1 MMKVARL
8 AVIAAATAFNQ
19 AKTPPQELRS
29 VPPHYRWRKLG
40 PEVAQ
45 FYGAIGSVLC
55 TTLWDP
61 GCSDNFITPAFAE
74 TLVKRGARWRFCAPL
89 TVDHGSGEEGGVKG
103 AAPAVRCLYADIAL
117 VQKGLTYTAKQVK
130 FYVYEGA
137 YPDAM
142 ISKQQLESLQCVEQP
157 GSKLLDWETT
167 DEDLRKLSH
176 HVDAAVV
183 QAACVINNTFRQYD
197 GVEELPVKKS
207 VQEVLK
213 EMCKQREELRER
225 VGKAVSAEAVAAI
238 TAVVDQY
245 PQNFRKPGSDPC
257 KLGTFSIKL
266 KDNTKSF
273 VCLPRRTN
281 PLVME
286 EMRRQV
292 AEQEAAGV
300 IERCTSNPSSVYA
313 ICMARHPSKPGLR
326 FCLDAR
332 PLNANTV
339 LMPYAVPDINDS
351 LDLLAGYKMYCSFD
365 LSAYFQQF
373 ELEESCR
380 DLVAFLIPGDADHPA
395 QVWRYKRLTF
405 GLVNASFWA
414 QRQLAEALAAY
425 PGCET
430 LRNFIDDICIGANTV
445 DEMVAKVTALME
457 FCSHYNLRLK
467 REKCQLCVG
476 AVRHLGFVVS
486 EEGKSLDPA
495 RVDSLINM
503 RAPGNVKALK
513 SLLGSFSFV
522 RGWLADASTTTAP
535 LTDLLST
542 AAKKRGWLWGKA
554 QEDALAELKIL
565 AQTAPILGK
574 LDPRLPIHIYVDA
587 SDVGVGAVMV
597 QWVMDEASGKLKAR
611 AISYKSRRF
620 SERERNWVVGEKEA
634 YACKYALEKF
644 REDILLHPDVTLHCD
659 HHNMLSMWSCASAKI
674 ARWRLY
680 MQQFE
685 PFKIVHVP
693 GRDNVVAD
701 ALSRLHIHNLDLPPT
716 SEADDEEAQ
725 LAKEGEGGRVD
736 GLMSCTWA
744 QVVSECNSNYTA
756 RCNLQRS
763 HGERE
768 EEGGPVRLTVAR
780 DPNEHALEKALQEAI
795 SITALTNAAEE
806 SQQHQQSATDAAAPC
821 KAVQWSSHDQ
831 RDAKLLQKCPFPNK
845 RIISIAHDET
855 HPSVATTWAR
865 VTRAIGLPP
874 GESGAKLRAE
884 VKAYCDTCLVCAKLK
899 PARDKLESRLGSI
912 RKRPFGQYA
921 FDVIVLSEPD
931 SRGYRYILS
940 VIDSFSGAVE
950 LFALKQADVQSV
962 ADCLHDVL
970 SRWSRPHSVRCD
982 NAKSFAAA
990 AVKLMLKCARIEQ
1003 HFVAPYAHVSNGQI

>member
-1 MMKVARL
+1 
-8 AVIAAATAFNQ
+8 
-19 AKTPPQELRS
+19 
-29 VPPHYRWRKLG
+29 
-40 PEVAQ
+40 
-45 FYGAIGSVLC
+45 
-55 TTLWDP
+55 
-61 GCSDNFITPAFAE
+61 
-74 TLVKRGARWRFCAPL
+74 
-89 TVDHGSGEEGGVKG
+89 
-103 AAPAVRCLYADIAL
+103 
-117 VQKGLTYTAKQVK
+117 
-130 FYVYEGA
+130 
-137 YPDAM
+137 
-142 ISKQQLESLQCVEQP
+142 
-157 GSKLLDWETT
+157 
-167 DEDLRKLSH
+167 
-176 HVDAAVV
+176 
-183 QAACVINNTFRQYD
+183 
-197 GVEELPVKKS
+197 
-207 VQEVLK
+207 
-213 EMCKQREELRER
+213 
-225 VGKAVSAEAVAAI
+225 
-238 TAVVDQY
+238 
-245 PQNFRKPGSDPC
+245 
-257 KLGTFSIKL
+257 
-266 KDNTKSF
+266 
-273 VCLPRRTN
+273 
-281 PLVME
+281 ME

-300 IERCTSNPSSVYA
+300 IERCTTNPASVYA

-339 LMPYAVPDINDS
+339 LMPYAVPDIADS
-351 LDLLAGYKMYCSFD
+351 LDLLAGFKMYCSFD
-365 LSAYFQQF
+365 LSAHFQQF

-457 FCSHYNLRLK
+457 FCSHFNLRLK

-503 RAPGNVKALK
+503 RAPTNVKALK

-542 AAKKRGWLWGKA
+542 SAKKRGWLWGKA

-565 AQTAPILGK
+565 AQTAPILGN
-574 LDPRLPIHIYVDA
+574 LDPHLPIHIYVDA

-659 HHNMLSMWSCASAKI
+659 RHNMLSMWSCASAKI

-701 ALSRLHIHNLDLPPT
+701 ALSRLHIHNLDQPPT
-716 SEADDEEAQ
+716 AEADDEEAQ

-744 QVVSECNSNYTA
+744 QAVSECNAKYIA
-756 RCNLQRS
+756 RCNFRMSRS
-763 HGERE
+763 PCRNGEGE

-780 DPNEHALEKALQEAI
+780 DPDEHALEKALQDAI
-795 SITALTNAAEE
+795 SITALSDAANEK
-806 SQQHQQSATDAAAPC
+806 QPDHQSAPDEDDLC

-845 RIISIAHDET
+845 RVISLAHDET

-874 GESGAKLRAE
+874 GESGAKLIAE
-884 VKAYCDTCLVCAKLK
+884 VKSYCDTCSSCLPSRCSFVSLLK
-899 PARDKLESRLGSI
+899 HTHHLAAVQLN
-912 RKRPFGQYA
+912 
-921 FDVIVLSEPD
+921 
-931 SRGYRYILS
+931 RYIT
-940 VIDSFSGAVE
+940 A
-950 LFALKQADVQSV
+950 
-962 ADCLHDVL
+962 
-970 SRWSRPHSVRCD
+970 
-982 NAKSFAAA
+982 
-990 AVKLMLKCARIEQ
+990 
-1003 HFVAPYAHVSNGQI
+1003 